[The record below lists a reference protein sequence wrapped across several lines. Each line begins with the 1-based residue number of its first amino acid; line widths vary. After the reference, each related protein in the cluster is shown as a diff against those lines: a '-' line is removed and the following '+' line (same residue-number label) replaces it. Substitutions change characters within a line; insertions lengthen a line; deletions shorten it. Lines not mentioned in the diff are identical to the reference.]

1 MSVVSL
7 FELTIDGNLLT
18 VIEKMIFQRVT
29 ESVRFSKV
37 KGHADDDMVAVG
49 RVRVEDKVGNDFA
62 DRAADFGR
70 SRVSDLVVDVRRRFV
85 SACSLWYSLLSWICI
100 VSSLPLLV
108 LQSTRMDVLGLR
120 SGGGVAER
128 RKVRV
133 SRVSAWEFAWVPGP
147 AGLWR
152 HGCPHWV
159 GLVLRLVVLMLV
171 FGSRS
176 PTHKSRSA
184 VTF

>member
-1 MSVVSL
+1 MVRHVSRIL
-7 FELTIDGNLLT
+7 DGHVGRKPFELTIDGDLLT
-18 VIEKMIFQRVT
+18 VIEKMIFQRGI

-49 RVRVEDKVGNDFA
+49 RVRVEDKVGNFA

-70 SRVSDLVVDVRRRFV
+70 SRVSDLVVDVRRLFV

-108 LQSTRMDVLGLR
+108 LQSMRMLGLR
-120 SGGGVAER
+120 SGGGLAKR

-133 SRVSAWEFAWVPGP
+133 SACEFAWVPGP

-152 HGCPHWV
+152 HGYT
-159 GLVLRLVVLMLV
+159 GLA
-171 FGSRS
+171 SY
-176 PTHKSRSA
+176 
-184 VTF
+184 